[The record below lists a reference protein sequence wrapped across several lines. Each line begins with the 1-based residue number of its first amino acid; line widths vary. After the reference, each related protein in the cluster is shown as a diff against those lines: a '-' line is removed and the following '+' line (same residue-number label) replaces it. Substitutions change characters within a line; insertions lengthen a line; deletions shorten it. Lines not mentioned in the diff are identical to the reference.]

1 MEQTNNKDFKSLDEL
16 IGYLTI
22 LFDFWYNDY
31 IGVFSDEKMEEERDH
46 FNNAIQYIK
55 DLEKDKRE

>member
-1 MEQTNNKDFKSLDEL
+1 MKQIKNEDFKSLDEL

-55 DLEKDKRE
+55 DLGEGK

>member
-55 DLEKDKRE
+55 DLNNRGE

>member
-1 MEQTNNKDFKSLDEL
+1 MSNNKDFKSLDEL
-16 IGYLTI
+16 IGYLTV
-22 LFDFWYNDY
+22 LFDFWYGDY

-55 DLEKDKRE
+55 DLEKGKRE

>member
-1 MEQTNNKDFKSLDEL
+1 MKQTNNKDFKSLDEL
-16 IGYLTI
+16 ISYLTI
-22 LFDFWYNDY
+22 LFDFWYYDY

-55 DLEKDKRE
+55 DLGGK

>member
-1 MEQTNNKDFKSLDEL
+1 MSMENKDFKSLDEL

-46 FNNAIQYIK
+46 FNNAIQFIRENIK
-55 DLEKDKRE
+55 

>member
-1 MEQTNNKDFKSLDEL
+1 MKETNNKDFKSLEEL

-55 DLEKDKRE
+55 DLGEGK

>member
-46 FNNAIQYIK
+46 FNNAIQFIK
-55 DLEKDKRE
+55 DLGGK